1 MSVEIDLGGRNAFV
15 TGGADGIGKGCAEML
30 AEAGANVFI
39 ADINA
44 DGAEKTAYM
53 LADVYGIRT
62 GWTGCDVSKKSDVDR
77 AVDTC
82 AELFDGRIDICQ
94 HIAGFSRAV
103 PFMEL
108 DETMY
113 DRVFDIN
120 VKGTYLVDQA
130 VLRYMIPLRRGKI
143 VNMSSMSGKI
153 AYPTNVAY
161 SASKFAVIGLTQ
173 GIAKSVAEYNIN
185 VNAVCPGIV
194 YTQIWEKMLADMAAR
209 GIDADEYWEKRISA
223 IPMGRPQTIKD
234 VARMFLFLSSEFADN
249 MTGQGINVTGG
260 LITN

>member
-1 MSVEIDLGGRNAFV
+1 
-15 TGGADGIGKGCAEML
+15 
-30 AEAGANVFI
+30 
-39 ADINA
+39 
-44 DGAEKTAYM
+44 
-53 LADVYGIRT
+53 
-62 GWTGCDVSKKSDVDR
+62 
-77 AVDTC
+77 
-82 AELFDGRIDICQ
+82 
-94 HIAGFSRAV
+94 
-103 PFMEL
+103 MEL

-209 GIDADEYWEKRISA
+209 GYRCRRILGEADFCNSNGTATDDKGCGAYVSFPFLGVCRQYDGAGDKCDRRFDHKLKQKAALFASVPKKATWQF
-223 IPMGRPQTIKD
+223 GRC
-234 VARMFLFLSSEFADN
+234 FLSP
-249 MTGQGINVTGG
+249 MP
-260 LITN
+260 